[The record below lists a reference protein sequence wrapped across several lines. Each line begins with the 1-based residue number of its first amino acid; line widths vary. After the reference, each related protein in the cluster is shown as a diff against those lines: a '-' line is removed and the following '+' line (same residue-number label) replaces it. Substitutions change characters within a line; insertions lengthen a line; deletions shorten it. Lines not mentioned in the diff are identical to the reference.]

1 MRVPDPLAAAEL
13 EAGAA
18 AELEAAGALEAAVL
32 DDDDALELHP
42 AISSAAAAT
51 ATPPAAM
58 RARLSL
64 NMGYTRLLESKA
76 FGRRVHRGFG
86 CLIDQ

>member
-1 MRVPDPLAAAEL
+1 MGPLAAAVL

-18 AELEAAGALEAAVL
+18 AALDVGAAGALEAAVL

-51 ATPPAAM
+51 AAPPAAM

-64 NMGYTRLLESKA
+64 NMVFTRLLESKA
-76 FGRRVHRGFG
+76 FGRRVHRGLW

>member
-18 AELEAAGALEAAVL
+18 AELDAGALEAGVL
-32 DDDDALELHP
+32 DDVALELHP
-42 AISSAAAAT
+42 ATSSAATAA
-51 ATPPAAM
+51 AAPPAAM

-64 NMGYTRLLESKA
+64 NMDFTRLLESKA

-86 CLIDQ
+86 WLIDQ

>member
-18 AELEAAGALEAAVL
+18 AELEAAGALEAAAL
-32 DDDDALELHP
+32 DDDALELHP

-51 ATPPAAM
+51 AAPPAAM

>member
-1 MRVPDPLAAAEL
+1 VVPLAAGEL

-18 AELEAAGALEAAVL
+18 DAAADVVAGAALVAADVL
-32 DDDDALELHP
+32 DVELELHP
-42 AISSAAAAT
+42 ATSSAAAAT
-51 ATPPAAM
+51 AAPPAAM

-64 NMGYTRLLESKA
+64 SMVFTRLLESKA
-76 FGRRVHRGFG
+76 FGRRVHRGLW

>member
-1 MRVPDPLAAAEL
+1 MVPLAAGEL

-18 AELEAAGALEAAVL
+18 DVAADVVAGGALVAADVL
-32 DDDDALELHP
+32 DVELELHP
-42 AISSAAAAT
+42 ATSSAAAAT
-51 ATPPAAM
+51 AAPPAAM

-64 NMGYTRLLESKA
+64 NMVFTRLLESKA
-76 FGRRVHRGFG
+76 FGRRVHRGLW